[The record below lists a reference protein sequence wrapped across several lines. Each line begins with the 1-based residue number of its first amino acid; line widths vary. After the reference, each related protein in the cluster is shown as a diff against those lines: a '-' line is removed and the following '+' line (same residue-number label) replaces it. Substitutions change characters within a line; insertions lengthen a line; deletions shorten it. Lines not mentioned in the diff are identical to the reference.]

1 MKKLQKMHKLNR
13 LLLLVCAAMLV
24 LALKIPM
31 WRIDLTAPQYPE
43 GLRLFIYPNH
53 LGGDVQIVSGLN
65 HYIGMKALHTDD
77 FIEFSVLP
85 YIFIGFA
92 LLFVCAFFVNRKWVL
107 QILFVL
113 FFLFGV
119 IAMIDFWKW
128 EYNYGH
134 NLNPDAPII
143 VPGMAYQPP
152 LIGFKQLLNFGA
164 YSIPALGGW
173 LFAAVGLGLL
183 FMNVIEYF
191 RQKKIKLNSTA
202 NIPVIISIGLLA
214 CLSSC
219 ASSPTPIEVGK
230 DKCDFCKMTVS
241 DNRFGGEVITPK
253 GKIYKFD
260 DAHCLIS
267 FLHSGTIK
275 NEVNASVYFIGFSGN
290 HALVPANA
298 ALFLKS
304 DLLRSP
310 MDGNVAAFDNK
321 DSLRNALEKFPGQLI
336 SWNELNK

>member
-1 MKKLQKMHKLNR
+1 MKKLQKIHSLNR
-13 LLLLVCAAMLV
+13 VLLLVCAAV
-24 LALKIPM
+24 LIITLKIPM

-43 GLRLFIYPNH
+43 GLRLFIYPDH

-65 HYIGMKALHTDD
+65 HYIGMKALHTED
-77 FIEFSVLP
+77 FIEFAILP
-85 YIFIGFA
+85 FIFIGFA
-92 LLFVCAFFVNRKWVL
+92 FLFVCAFVVNRKWVL
-107 QILFVL
+107 QTLFVL

-164 YSIPALGGW
+164 YSIPASGGW
-173 LFAAVGLGLL
+173 LFATVGLVLL
-183 FMNVIEYF
+183 LMNVIEYF
-191 RQKKIKLNSTA
+191 RGKKIKLSLTA
-202 NIPVIISIGLLA
+202 NMAAIITLYLLI
-214 CLSSC
+214 CFSSC
-219 ASSPTPIEVGK
+219 TSSPAPIEVGR

-241 DNRFGGEVITPK
+241 DDRFGGEVITAK
-253 GKIYKFD
+253 GKLYKFD
-260 DAHCLIS
+260 DAHCLVS
-267 FLHSGTIK
+267 FLHGDMLKQVSG
-275 NEVNASVYFIGFSGN
+275 ASVFFIDFSGK
-290 HALVPANA
+290 HALVPASA
-298 ALFLKS
+298 ASFLKS

-310 MDGNVAAFDNK
+310 MNGNIAAFDNR
-321 DSLRNALEKFPGQLI
+321 DSLMYAMQKFPGQVI